1 MNLGQAIGDNRKRLN
16 MTQAEL
22 AARLGVSQETIAN
35 YEAGRREPSI
45 DIVAAMA
52 RIFGI
57 TVDDLLRGSSD
68 IPERGS
74 TFSER
79 LENLLRKNGITANKM
94 LTDLELS
101 RNSIVDWRKR
111 GTIPGAEIVA
121 DIAEYFGVSI
131 EYLLGREE
139 SPLAILE
146 SRNVLDEGMS
156 FEGTLSISDRNY
168 RISLSIAPS
177 GEELNG

>member
-1 MNLGQAIGDNRKRLN
+1 MTLGQAIRDNRKRLN

-35 YEAGRREPSI
+35 YEAGRRDPSI

-52 RIFGI
+52 HVFGLA
-57 TVDDLLRGSSD
+57 VDDLVRGPSD
-68 IPERGS
+68 IPERES
-74 TFSER
+74 SFSER
-79 LENLLRKNGITANKM
+79 LENLIRKKGITANKM
-94 LTDLELS
+94 LTDLGLS

-111 GTIPGAEIVA
+111 GNIPCAEVVA

-131 EYLLGREE
+131 EYLLGREKA
-139 SPLAILE
+139 PLAVLE
-146 SRNVLDEGMS
+146 SRNILDKGFS

-168 RISLSIAPS
+168 RISLSITPS